1 MSLSDQ
7 QLKMPTR
14 LDAPAKFLFWDLD
27 QALIVGTFFSLGI
40 VSKQLITLTA
50 LGLAIS
56 WFWQKFKSGKHP
68 WFLLHG
74 FKWFLPLG
82 RKSKRIPNT
91 CEREFLR

>member
-1 MSLSDQ
+1 MN
-7 QLKMPTR
+7 LKMPTR

-40 VSKQLITLTA
+40 ISKQLISLTA
-50 LGLAIS
+50 IGLGLS
-56 WFWQKFKSGKHP
+56 WLWQKFKSGKHP

-82 RKSKRIPNT
+82 RKSKRVPDT
-91 CEREFLR
+91 SFREFLR